1 MAKRKTFEEK
11 NKFIHPTRKKIIDT
25 VFGREDN
32 SQRVHGY
39 EADEPKKRNIGETW
53 TDADGTTWE
62 QKDGYKSTVNKM
74 DDVRKYLDS
83 LTTCSSENCQTKI
96 YSNVDKK
103 LIRKTKMCLDCLQ
116 KFELGLKTD
125 GTYPFYQDYKV
136 TRNKLAYA
144 KELKQRYESALND
157 ISNKLE
163 FVNENG
169 VIENW
174 KWEVDVD
181 KVREDMLSD
190 IQSVTEAINLLVKRK
205 GLLEEKLTE
214 LNHTELIVK

>member
-11 NKFIHPTRKKIIDT
+11 NKFIHPTRKKVIDT
-25 VFGREDN
+25 VFGRDDN

-39 EADEPKKRNIGETW
+39 ESEEPTKRKVGEVW
-53 TDADGTTWE
+53 TDVNGTTWE
-62 QKDGYKSTVNKM
+62 QKDGYKSSVNKM

-83 LTTCSSENCQTKI
+83 LTVCSSDDCQTKI

-103 LIRKTKMCLDCLQ
+103 LIRKARLCLDCLQ
-116 KFELGLKTD
+116 KFELKLKTD
-125 GTYPFYQDYKV
+125 GTYPFYQDYKI

-157 ISNKLE
+157 MSNKLE

-174 KWEVDVD
+174 KWDVD
-181 KVREDMLSD
+181 IDKAKQD
-190 IQSVTEAINLLVKRK
+190 IITDIESVTESIALLIKRK
-205 GLLEEKLTE
+205 TLLEEKLTE